1 MPGIMNTCKEAACQ
15 WHGFMEGGLILPLP
29 ANDFSAMPP
38 HLQLGALKFTSKP
51 EFHATLLNRKVGARV
66 LMALG
71 DEGARQVFEEG
82 DWTWRRTGEG
92 FLIQEE
98 DANAGTTRASLIE
111 RLDLP
116 ELARFRGKLSRQTG
130 IPMPEVVPHVTL
142 FTAGDERGIGIPDLK
157 TFRDLLVASVPLP
170 FGIHGVAPHL
180 ATSLVEAYRSTD
192 FVVED
197 GETVIRIGEPCPSLD
212 ALLDLHQASRAIVVT
227 ACNPFSEAIDPR
239 ANELRQKLLAHDLA
253 RAGIRTIAS
262 EGRDRTGQWPP
273 EPGYL
278 AFGTG
283 PDLEED
289 LMRRYGQHAIVAINR
304 GEPAVLVLHP
314 GHGDW
319 RDPARALRTGGER

>member
-15 WHGFMEGGLILPLP
+15 WPGFMEGGLILPLP

-71 DEGARQVFEEG
+71 DEGARQIFEEG
-82 DWTWRRTGEG
+82 DWTWHRTGEG

-98 DANAGTTRASLIE
+98 AANAGTTRASLIE
-111 RLDLP
+111 RLELP

-130 IPMPEVVPHVTL
+130 IPLPEVVPHVTL

-180 ATSLVEAYRSTD
+180 ATSLVDAYRSTD

-197 GETVIRIGEPCPSLD
+197 GETVIRIDEPCPSMD

-227 ACNPFSEAIDPR
+227 ACNPFSEAIDAR
-239 ANELRQKLLAHDLA
+239 ANELRQQLLAHDLA
-253 RAGIRTIAS
+253 RAGIRTMTS

-304 GEPAVLVLHP
+304 GEPAMLVLHP
-314 GHGDW
+314 AHGDW
-319 RDPARALRTGGER
+319 RDLTDPPRTG

>member
-1 MPGIMNTCKEAACQ
+1 MPAIMSTCKEAPCQ
-15 WHGFMEGGLILPLP
+15 WPGFREGGLILPLP
-29 ANDFSAMPP
+29 ATDFSAMPP
-38 HLQLGALKFTSKP
+38 NLQLGALKFTSKP

-92 FLIQEE
+92 VLIQEE
-98 DANAGTTRASLIE
+98 VAGAGAARASLIE
-111 RLDLP
+111 RLELP
-116 ELARFRGKLSRQTG
+116 ELARFRCKLARQTG
-130 IPMPEVVPHVTL
+130 IPLPEVVPHVTL

-180 ATSLVEAYRSTD
+180 ATSLVDAYRSTD

-197 GETVIRIGEPCPSLD
+197 GETVIRIDEPCPSMN

-227 ACNPFSEAIDPR
+227 ACNPFSEAIDAR
-239 ANELRQKLLAHDLA
+239 ANELRQQLLAHDLA
-253 RAGIRTIAS
+253 RAEIRTMTS

-304 GEPAVLVLHP
+304 GEPAMLVLHP
-314 GHGDW
+314 AHGDW
-319 RDPARALRTGGER
+319 RDLTDPPRTG